1 MSSGLLL
8 SYPIGFIVVFTATLA
23 VVLNFSEES
32 HTAIPNGVVVH
43 ARDMGPFYRDKAF
56 WASVASPIATRIL
69 YAEASASSY
78 LPSSAFSSSLQL
90 PSIYNFDLAYKNHY
104 LSISEQKMK
113 FESTPFATQTF
124 LHVRRQIQKEDQWD
138 SCSAAR

>member
-1 MSSGLLL
+1 
-8 SYPIGFIVVFTATLA
+8 
-23 VVLNFSEES
+23 VLFP
-32 HTAIPNGVVVH
+32 HP
-43 ARDMGPFYRDKAF
+43 
-56 WASVASPIATRIL
+56 
-69 YAEASASSY
+69 
-78 LPSSAFSSSLQL
+78 LQA

-138 SCSAAR
+138 SCSATR